1 MKPKPWRSFPIP
13 VAHTTWQVDLYKKY
27 PVADGEKVQGFCD
40 YAKRRIAL
48 WINPNEEAMRTC
60 FWHEF
65 SHALLY
71 ELGRDDNADD
81 HSLVEGL
88 AIAIMSVRLKVEWL

>member
-1 MKPKPWRSFPIP
+1 MKKKPWRSFPVP
-13 VAHTTWQVDLYKKY
+13 VAHTEWRVELYKAQPY
-27 PVADGEKVQGFCD
+27 VDGDYCQGFCD
-40 YAKRRIAL
+40 YPKRRIGL
-48 WINPNEEAMRTC
+48 WMNPNQEAMRAC

-81 HSLVEGL
+81 HSLIEGM
-88 AIAIMSVRLKVEWL
+88 AISIMGVRLKVDWL